1 MLLLPS
7 LVARSDIGLGAL
19 SVMSEREAYV
29 DFTVPYYDLVG
40 ISILM
45 KKPRVETFL
54 FKFMQVF
61 DGVVWVCLLVAY
73 MTTSILLWAFDKW
86 SPYSYQNNR
95 GNFISYTN
103 GKNRIQLT
111 YLHDLTSMTRTRL
124 DGSKVPPCHT

>member
-1 MLLLPS
+1 M
-7 LVARSDIGLGAL
+7 A
-19 SVMSEREAYV
+19 EREAYV

-103 GKNRIQLT
+103 GQNRIQLT
-111 YLHDLTSMTRTRL
+111 YLHVLTPVDKSALLIRE
-124 DGSKVPPCHT
+124 H